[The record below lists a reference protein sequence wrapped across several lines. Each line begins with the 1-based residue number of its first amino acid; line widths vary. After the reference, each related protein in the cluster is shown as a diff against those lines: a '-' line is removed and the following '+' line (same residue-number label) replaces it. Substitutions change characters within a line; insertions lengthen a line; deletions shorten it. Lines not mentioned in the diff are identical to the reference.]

1 MCLSDPGPCH
11 HPGVFLVQNSG
22 AEPPLPGPRGDSPEE
37 GCWWGEGQMQP
48 LWPEGKRCFSIT
60 RSKVLTEGKHLN
72 FQINGFP
79 YTLQNRIAGQ
89 IYPSHSV
96 LENPSYR
103 LDLDSYNL
111 ASALNSDISTLI
123 STWCGRY
130 ITRDVLVAWNFPTQ
144 L

>member
-1 MCLSDPGPCH
+1 MPVGSRALLSFRRVSHAKLWGQASYAGATWGQPRRR
-11 HPGVFLVQNSG
+11 VLV
-22 AEPPLPGPRGDSPEE
+22 
-37 GCWWGEGQMQP
+37 GEGQMQP
-48 LWPEGKRCFSIT
+48 LWPAGKRRFPII

-79 YTLQNRIAGQ
+79 HTLHNRIAGQ
-89 IYPSHSV
+89 VYPSHSV
-96 LENPSYR
+96 LESPSYTT
-103 LDLDSYNL
+103 DLGSYKL
-111 ASALNSDISTLI
+111 ASAVNSDISTLI